1 MLTCHVL
8 QTFVKHRT
16 GLPDKLTYKLYK
28 KDPFKEGNKYF
39 KERHRRVSTFTTPPM
54 ETKKLKGI
62 ESQKEQRLLEVEEKR
77 TKCEKA

>member
-1 MLTCHVL
+1 MPCASNFC
-8 QTFVKHRT
+8 QTSP
-16 GLPDKLTYKLYK
+16 GLPDKLTYQL
-28 KDPFKEGNKYF
+28 KEGNEYF
-39 KERHRRVSTFTTPPM
+39 KDLRRRVSTFTTSQM